1 MIPADVLASFEQ
13 RLADLRRPVTIEY
26 FQSGGSALVLPGRDA
41 APCRDCKPTL
51 ELLEAISGVSDRV
64 ELRVREFNQHLSR
77 AAALAV
83 DRVPGIVF
91 QGEDGRRLALYGL
104 PAGHFLSVVLG
115 ALLLLGRD
123 PRPDPAIAD
132 TLARLK
138 EPLSLR
144 VLATVSH
151 DASTTAA
158 VTAYTLA
165 AHYERVQALVYAMET
180 FPELVQQ
187 LKMTHAPLTV
197 INTGHGV
204 VGATTPAGLAGYAL
218 ELQQNPE
225 APRPPQIVPGTI
237 GEVQRKPAKPSGRRG
252 GSPLILPSTGAGSP
266 PGSAPA
272 AAAPA
277 AAAPAAAI
285 VPAAGGPRASIPTAQ
300 RPMSASEVSA
310 DVAQAD
316 VAIIGGGP
324 AGLQAA
330 LVLSRARKAV
340 VVFDEP
346 SPPRNAASHGLHGYL
361 GLEGLSLAEVRR
373 VAWEQL
379 HRYSRLAFDDEGPG
393 FTATGATL
401 SEERVVDVQRGPDDD
416 FHLTTDQGT
425 RLRARYVILAFGYRD
440 VFPDLPGFAEC
451 WGKTIIPCVLCD
463 GYEHRERAWG
473 IVRADA
479 GARATDPLMALNWTD
494 DIQLIQGGDAQL
506 DAGHL
511 RRLQERGVRVHQGN
525 IVGIAHEDGQIRAV
539 TLDGGA
545 ALEIETLLWMPP
557 SEPVPL
563 VRRLVETLGLALNAA
578 GNVAVGARQQTNVE
592 HLWAAGDVQGWTG
605 ALASARQGETVAELL
620 IQGWY
625 R

>member
-1 MIPADVLASFEQ
+1 M
-13 RLADLRRPVTIEY
+13 
-26 FQSGGSALVLPGRDA
+26 
-41 APCRDCKPTL
+41 
-51 ELLEAISGVSDRV
+51 ELQ
-64 ELRVREFNQHLSR
+64 VRELNHHLSR
-77 AAALAV
+77 AAELDV
-83 DRVPGIVF
+83 DRVPGIIF
-91 QGEDGRRLALYGL
+91 HGEDERRLSLYGL

-115 ALLLLGRD
+115 ALLLLGRE
-123 PRPDPAIAD
+123 PRPDPEIAD
-132 TLARLK
+132 TLARIK
-138 EPLSLR
+138 EPLLLR
-144 VLATVSH
+144 VLATVTH

-158 VTAYTLA
+158 VTVYTLA
-165 AHYERVQALVYAMET
+165 AHYERVQAAVYVMET
-180 FPELVQQ
+180 FPDLVQQ
-187 LKMTHAPLTV
+187 LEITHAPLTV
-197 INTGHGV
+197 INEGHGFA
-204 VGATTPAGLAGYAL
+204 GATTPAGLAGYAL
-218 ELQQNPE
+218 ELQENPD
-225 APRPPQIVPGTI
+225 APRPPPIVPGTI
-237 GEVQRKPAKPSGRRG
+237 GEVQRKPARPSGRRG
-252 GSPLILPSTGAGSP
+252 GDRSKLILPSTGVLRP

-272 AAAPA
+272 AASPTAEGPTA
-277 AAAPAAAI
+277 TA
-285 VPAAGGPRASIPTAQ
+285 VPAAGGPIAAIPTAEG
-300 RPMSASEVSA
+300 ATAEGEGAA
-310 DVAQAD
+310 DIAQAD

-346 SPPRNAASHGLHGYL
+346 SPARNAASHGLHGYL
-361 GLEGLSLAEVRR
+361 GLEGLSPAEVRR

-379 HRYSRLAFDDEGPG
+379 HRYGRLAFDDDGSG

-401 SEERVVDVQRGPDDD
+401 SEERVVDVQRGPDND

-425 RLRARYVILAFGYRD
+425 QLRARHVILAFGYRD

-451 WGKTIIPCVLCD
+451 WGKTIVPCVLCD

-494 DIQLIQGGDAQL
+494 DIQFIQGGDAQL

-511 RRLQERGVRVHQGN
+511 RRLQELGVRVHQGN

-539 TLDGGA
+539 TLDSGVE
-545 ALEIETLLWMPP
+545 LQIETLLWMPP

-563 VRRLVETLGLALNAA
+563 ARRLVETLGPALNAA
-578 GNVAVGARQQTNVE
+578 GNVAVGARQQTNIE

-605 ALASARQGETVAELL
+605 AIASARQGETVAELL
-620 IQGWY
+620 TQ

>member
-1 MIPADVLASFEQ
+1 M
-13 RLADLRRPVTIEY
+13 
-26 FQSGGSALVLPGRDA
+26 
-41 APCRDCKPTL
+41 
-51 ELLEAISGVSDRV
+51 
-64 ELRVREFNQHLSR
+64 
-77 AAALAV
+77 
-83 DRVPGIVF
+83 
-91 QGEDGRRLALYGL
+91 
-104 PAGHFLSVVLG
+104 
-115 ALLLLGRD
+115 
-123 PRPDPAIAD
+123 
-132 TLARLK
+132 
-138 EPLSLR
+138 
-144 VLATVSH
+144 
-151 DASTTAA
+151 
-158 VTAYTLA
+158 
-165 AHYERVQALVYAMET
+165 
-180 FPELVQQ
+180 
-187 LKMTHAPLTV
+187 
-197 INTGHGV
+197 
-204 VGATTPAGLAGYAL
+204 
-218 ELQQNPE
+218 
-225 APRPPQIVPGTI
+225 
-237 GEVQRKPAKPSGRRG
+237 QRKPAKPAGKRG
-252 GSPLILPSTGAGSP
+252 GDGSKLILPPTSVQRPS
-266 PGSAPA
+266 GSAPP

-277 AAAPAAAI
+277 KADAAPKAGVPPTVAAI
-285 VPAAGGPRASIPTAQ
+285 PAPEDEAA
-300 RPMSASEVSA
+300 A

-361 GLEGLSLAEVRR
+361 GLEGLSPAEVRR

-379 HRYSRLAFDDEGPG
+379 HRYGRLAFHDEGPG

-425 RLRARYVILAFGYRD
+425 RLRARHVILAFGYRD

-451 WGKTIIPCVLCD
+451 WGKTIVPCVLCD

-620 IQGWY
+620 IQDWY

>member
-26 FQSGGSALVLPGRDA
+26 FQSGGSALVLPGRDT

-64 ELRVREFNQHLSR
+64 ELRVRELNQHPGR
-77 AAALAV
+77 AAALDV

-91 QGEDGRRLALYGL
+91 QGEDERRLALYGL
-104 PAGHFLSVVLG
+104 PSGHFLSVVLG
-115 ALLLLGRD
+115 ALLLLGRE

-132 TLARLK
+132 TLARLS
-138 EPLSLR
+138 EPLWLR

-151 DASTTAA
+151 DASTTVAM
-158 VTAYTLA
+158 TAYTLA
-165 AHYERVQALVYAMET
+165 ANYERIQAAVYAMES

-197 INTGHGV
+197 INEGRGV

-218 ELQQNPE
+218 ELQENPD
-225 APRPPQIVPGTI
+225 APRPPPIAPGTI
-237 GEVQRKPAKPSGRRG
+237 GEVQRKRRSPSQRAGGAPPKLIVPPTSVQRPPA
-252 GSPLILPSTGAGSP
+252 
-266 PGSAPA
+266 SAPA
-272 AAAPA
+272 AAAPTA
-277 AAAPAAAI
+277 A
-285 VPAAGGPRASIPTAQ
+285 IPTAD
-300 RPMSASEVSA
+300 PTPEGGAVA

-361 GLEGLSLAEVRR
+361 GLEGLSPAEVRR

-379 HRYSRLAFDDEGPG
+379 HRYGKLTFDDEGPG
-393 FTATGATL
+393 FTASGATL
-401 SEERVVDVQRGPDDD
+401 SEERVVDVQRGPDND
-416 FHLTTDQGT
+416 FHLATDQGT
-425 RLRARYVILAFGYRD
+425 QLRARHVILAFGYRD

-451 WGKTIIPCVLCD
+451 WGETIVPCVLCD

-479 GARATDPLMALNWTD
+479 SARTTDPLMALNWTD
-494 DIQLIQGGDAQL
+494 DVQFIQGGDAQL
-506 DAGHL
+506 DAGYL
-511 RRLQERGVRVHQGN
+511 RRLQELGVRVHQGN
-525 IVGIAHEDGQIRAV
+525 VVGIRHEDDQIRAV
-539 TLDGGA
+539 TLDSGA
-545 ALEIETLLWMPP
+545 EVQIETLLWMPP

-578 GNVAVGARQQTNVE
+578 GNVAVDARQQTNVE
-592 HLWAAGDVQGWTG
+592 RVWAAGDVQGWTG
-605 ALASARQGETVAELL
+605 AIGSARQGETVAELL
-620 IQGWY
+620 IHGWY